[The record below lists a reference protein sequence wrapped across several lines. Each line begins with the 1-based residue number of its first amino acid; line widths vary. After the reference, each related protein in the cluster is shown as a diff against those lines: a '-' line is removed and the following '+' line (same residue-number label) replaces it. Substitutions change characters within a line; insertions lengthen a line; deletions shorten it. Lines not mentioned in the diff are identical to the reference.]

1 MSRMGRYRGVR
12 SVVCVC
18 PPGYGGFAGPWSEA
32 EFVEDLEEYKERL
45 ELEIRHL
52 EKRIAKL
59 REEASSS

>member
-1 MSRMGRYRGVR
+1 MGRYRGVR

-18 PPGYGGFAGPWSEA
+18 PPGYGGLVGDWSDE
-32 EFVEDLEEYKERL
+32 EFVDDLEEYKERL

-59 REEASSS
+59 RKEASAG